1 MLLRHAIKAPDPC
14 IIMYVGVRI
23 GQFCRSYLYLCA
35 AFAYVRVHI
44 IVHVR
49 LYVGAGPPGGGGG
62 TGPLCPPPPGS
73 ATETE
78 SQLPTCHHICSAM
91 HIYPSFQYWQCA
103 ASVVH
108 VTPPALFMP
117 PFYAAIHYCHEAIIA
132 RATYRKSRDNKKR
145 YFL

>member
-49 LYVGAGPPGGGGG
+49 VYVGAGPSGGGGGGGG
-62 TGPLCPPPPGS
+62 TGPLCPPPLDPLLIS
-73 ATETE
+73 PLHD
-78 SQLPTCHHICSAM
+78 QLPSAQTTNSQELRV
-91 HIYPSFQYWQCA
+91 YPY
-103 ASVVH
+103 VH
-108 VTPPALFMP
+108 LGPSTRLD
-117 PFYAAIHYCHEAIIA
+117 YITA
-132 RATYRKSRDNKKR
+132 RVR
-145 YFL
+145 

>member
-62 TGPLCPPPPGS
+62 GGGGARARCAPPLDP
-73 ATETE
+73 
-78 SQLPTCHHICSAM
+78 LLKHHI
-91 HIYPSFQYWQCA
+91 Y
-103 ASVVH
+103 
-108 VTPPALFMP
+108 
-117 PFYAAIHYCHEAIIA
+117 
-132 RATYRKSRDNKKR
+132 TYTA
-145 YFL
+145 FLVLQF